1 MPADSEGTVN
11 MLLQFS
17 SYVEFS
23 LVAVKALWF
32 YVPETPLFMDEF
44 WFVPI
49 GGACLGPI

>member
-1 MPADSEGTVN
+1 MPSCSKCDNYINVH
-11 MLLQFS
+11 FS
-17 SYVEFS
+17 RNVEFS

-49 GGACLGPI
+49 GGACLGLI